1 MKDGRLDQRRDIN
14 KVPGSEDRSPV
25 TLAKNNVKRLQLT
38 TERRMFFQEP
48 RHGAHRAFWK

>member
-14 KVPGSEDRSPV
+14 KVSESEDRYPV

-38 TERRMFFQEP
+38 AERRMFFQEP
-48 RHGAHRAFWK
+48 GHGAHRAFWT